1 MMNLLPDAA
10 SAHAGG
16 IDQIIVI
23 VHWLMAILFVGW
35 GAFFI
40 YVLVRFRQGRNP
52 RADYVGVKSKL
63 STWLEVAVAVVEAVL
78 LIGFAVP
85 IWAERVDQRP
95 PDEEATVVRV
105 VAQQFAWNIWYP
117 GADGVFGD
125 QDIMLVDE
133 EAVETAVVML
143 VELQNLVAEGAG
155 ATPLAA
161 LLKEEMRSRFWGRK
175 VGLVITGGN
184 IDVRLL
190 SWVLTRGLVRDRRIV
205 RLRIDIV
212 DRPGVLAQVAGS
224 IGACGGNIIEVYHQ
238 RLFYDVPAKEAE
250 VDAVVETRN
259 AAHVDEI
266 VAHLRANG
274 FRTQVLS
281 ARAADPVAI

>member
-52 RADYVGVKSKL
+52 RADYAGVKSKL

-133 EAVETAVVML
+133 ET
-143 VELQNLVAEGAG
+143 N
-155 ATPLAA
+155 P
-161 LLKEEMRSRFWGRK
+161 
-175 VGLVITGGN
+175 I
-184 IDVRLL
+184 
-190 SWVLTRGLVRDRRIV
+190 GLVRSGNGADDITTINQMHLPVDKPAIV
-205 RLRIDIV
+205 RISSKDVIHSFNLPQMRIKQDAI
-212 DRPGVLAQVAGS
+212 PGLQIPVWFVPTVTTTEMRTRKGDEDYNYEIACAQL
-224 IGACGGNIIEVYHQ
+224 CGNSHYSMRGFLTIDTPQEYQ
-238 RLFYDVPAKEAE
+238 EWLDLEA
-250 VDAVVETRN
+250 TYLSGG
-259 AAHVDEI
+259 DEDDFW
-266 VAHLRANG
+266 AE
-274 FRTQVLS
+274 
-281 ARAADPVAI
+281 